1 MNKKG
6 VRAKGTMGLKI
17 YLNGQIVPQEEAK
30 VSVFDHGLLYGDGVF
45 EGIRAY
51 NGKIFTLQE
60 HLDRLY
66 ASASAIS
73 LTIPI
78 SKAEMGDAIKN
89 TMAANNLTDSYIR
102 LVVTRGVGKLG
113 LDPNKCAKP
122 QIIIITDTI
131 ELYSKALY
139 EKGLDIV
146 TVTTIRN
153 HFSALD
159 PKIKSLNYLNNILA
173 KIESI
178 RAGAGEALM
187 LNKDGYVAECAGDNI
202 FIVKD
207 NALITPPASA
217 GILIGITRNLV
228 MKLATDMGI
237 AVKEELMTR
246 CDLYVADECFLTGT
260 AAEIIPVVTIDGRV
274 VGSGKPGKVTQA
286 LLKKYRDLTYMV
298 KGFARKR

>member
-1 MNKKG
+1 
-6 VRAKGTMGLKI
+6 MGLKI
-17 YLNGQIVPQEEAK
+17 YLNGQIVPQEEAR

-113 LDPNKCAKP
+113 LDPNKCARP

-228 MKLATDMGI
+228 MKLAADMGI

-286 LLKKYRDLTYMV
+286 LLKKYRDLTIN
-298 KGFARKR
+298 G

>member
-1 MNKKG
+1 
-6 VRAKGTMGLKI
+6 MGLKI
-17 YLNGQIVPQEEAK
+17 YINGQILPQEDAK
-30 VSVFDHGLLYGDGVF
+30 ISVFDHGLLYGDGVF

-51 NGKIFTLQE
+51 NGKIFTLEE

-66 ASASAIS
+66 DSATAIS
-73 LTIPI
+73 LKIPMT
-78 SKAEMGDAIKN
+78 KAELADAIKN
-89 TMAANNLTDSYIR
+89 TMEANNMKDSYIR

-113 LDPNKCAKP
+113 LDPNKCATP

-131 ELYSKALY
+131 ELYPKALY

-178 RAGAGEALM
+178 QAGAGEALM

-202 FIVKD
+202 FIYK
-207 NALITPPASA
+207 NKTLLTPPTSA
-217 GILIGITRNLV
+217 GILVGITRNVV
-228 MKLATDMGI
+228 MKLAAEMEI
-237 AVKEELMTR
+237 KVKEELITR
-246 CDLYVADECFLTGT
+246 YDLYIAEECFLTGT
-260 AAEIIPVVTIDGRV
+260 AAEIIPVVKIDGRTI
-274 VGSGKPGKVTQA
+274 GTGKPGKITSN
-286 LLKKYRDLTYMV
+286 LLKRYRDLTRN
-298 KGFARKR
+298 GF

>member
-1 MNKKG
+1 
-6 VRAKGTMGLKI
+6 MGLKI
-17 YLNGQIVPQEEAK
+17 YINGQIVPQEDAK
-30 VSVFDHGLLYGDGVF
+30 ISVFDHGLLYGDGVF

-51 NGKIFTLQE
+51 NGKIFTLDE

-66 ASASAIS
+66 DSATAIS
-73 LTIPI
+73 LKIPI
-78 SKAEMGDAIKN
+78 TKVEMADAVKQ
-89 TMAANNLTDSYIR
+89 TMKANNLTDSYIR

-113 LDPNKCAKP
+113 LDPNKCATP

-178 RAGAGEALM
+178 QAGAGEALM

-202 FIVKD
+202 FIFKNNV
-207 NALITPPASA
+207 LRTPPSSA
-217 GILIGITRNLV
+217 GILVGITRNVV
-228 MKLATDMGI
+228 MKLAAEMGVQ
-237 AVKEELMTR
+237 VKEELMTR
-246 CDLYVADECFLTGT
+246 YDLYIADECFLTGT
-260 AAEIIPVVTIDGRV
+260 AAEIIPVVKIDGRTI
-274 VGSGKPGKVTQA
+274 GTGKPGKITLD
-286 LLKKYRDLTYMV
+286 LLKRYRGLTRN
-298 KGFARKR
+298 GC

>member
-1 MNKKG
+1 
-6 VRAKGTMGLKI
+6 MGLKI
-17 YLNGQIVPQEEAK
+17 YINGQIVPQEDAK
-30 VSVFDHGLLYGDGVF
+30 ISVFDHGLLYGDGVF

-51 NGKIFTLQE
+51 NGKIFTLDE

-66 ASASAIS
+66 DSATAIS
-73 LTIPI
+73 LKIPI
-78 SKAEMGDAIKN
+78 TKAEMAEAIKQ
-89 TMAANNLTDSYIR
+89 TMKANNLTDSYIR

-113 LDPNKCAKP
+113 LDPNKCATP

-178 RAGAGEALM
+178 QAGAGEALM
-187 LNKDGYVAECAGDNI
+187 LNKVGYVAECAGDNMFI
-202 FIVKD
+202 FKNNI
-207 NALITPPASA
+207 LRTPPSSA
-217 GILIGITRNLV
+217 GILVGITRNVV
-228 MKLATDMGI
+228 MKLAAEMG
-237 AVKEELMTR
+237 VQVREELMTR
-246 CDLYVADECFLTGT
+246 YDLYIADECFLTGT
-260 AAEIIPVVTIDGRV
+260 AAEIIPVVKIDGRTI
-274 VGSGKPGKVTQA
+274 GTGKPGKITLD
-286 LLKKYRDLTYMV
+286 LLKRYRDLTQN
-298 KGFARKR
+298 GR

>member
-1 MNKKG
+1 
-6 VRAKGTMGLKI
+6 MGLKI
-17 YLNGQIVPQEEAK
+17 YINGQILPQEDAK
-30 VSVFDHGLLYGDGVF
+30 ISVFDHGLLYGDGVF

-51 NGKIFTLQE
+51 NGKIFTLEE

-66 ASASAIS
+66 DSATAIS
-73 LTIPI
+73 LKIPMT
-78 SKAEMGDAIKN
+78 KAELADAIKN
-89 TMAANNLTDSYIR
+89 TMEANNMKDSYIR

-113 LDPNKCAKP
+113 LDPNKCATP

-131 ELYSKALY
+131 ELYPKALY

-178 RAGAGEALM
+178 QAGAGEALM

-202 FIVKD
+202 FIYK
-207 NALITPPASA
+207 NKTLLTPPTSA
-217 GILIGITRNLV
+217 GILVGITRNVV
-228 MKLATDMGI
+228 MKLAAEMEI
-237 AVKEELMTR
+237 KVKEELITR
-246 CDLYVADECFLTGT
+246 YDLYIAEECFLTGT
-260 AAEIIPVVTIDGRV
+260 AAEIIPVVKIDGRTI
-274 VGSGKPGKVTQA
+274 GTGKPGKITSN
-286 LLKKYRDLTYMV
+286 LLKRYRDLIRN
-298 KGFARKR
+298 GF

>member
-1 MNKKG
+1 
-6 VRAKGTMGLKI
+6 MGLKI

-66 ASASAIS
+66 ASAGAIS

-78 SKAEMGDAIKN
+78 SKTEMGEAIKN

-113 LDPNKCAKP
+113 LDPNKCARP

-228 MKLATDMGI
+228 MKLAADMGI
-237 AVKEELMTR
+237 AVKEDLMTR

-260 AAEIIPVVTIDGRV
+260 AAEIIPVVTIDTRV
-274 VGSGKPGKVTQA
+274 IGTGKPGKVTQA
-286 LLKKYRDLTYMV
+286 LLKKYRDLTV
-298 KGFARKR
+298 NG

>member
-1 MNKKG
+1 
-6 VRAKGTMGLKI
+6 MGLKI
-17 YLNGQIVPQEEAK
+17 YINGQILPQEDAK
-30 VSVFDHGLLYGDGVF
+30 ISVFDHGLLYGDGVF

-51 NGKIFTLQE
+51 NGKIFTLEE

-66 ASASAIS
+66 DSATAIS
-73 LTIPI
+73 LKIPMT
-78 SKAEMGDAIKN
+78 KAELAAAIKN
-89 TMAANNLTDSYIR
+89 TMEANNMKDSYIR

-113 LDPNKCAKP
+113 LDPNKCATP

-131 ELYSKALY
+131 ELYPKALY

-178 RAGAGEALM
+178 QAGAGEALM

-202 FIVKD
+202 FIYK
-207 NALITPPASA
+207 NKTLLTPPTSA
-217 GILIGITRNLV
+217 GILVGITRNVV
-228 MKLATDMGI
+228 MKLAAEMEI
-237 AVKEELMTR
+237 KVKEELITR
-246 CDLYVADECFLTGT
+246 YDLYIAEECFLTGT
-260 AAEIIPVVTIDGRV
+260 AAEIIPVVKIDGRTI
-274 VGSGKPGKVTQA
+274 GTGKPGKITSN
-286 LLKKYRDLTYMV
+286 LLKRYRDLTRN
-298 KGFARKR
+298 GF

>member
-1 MNKKG
+1 
-6 VRAKGTMGLKI
+6 MGLKI
-17 YLNGQIVPQEEAK
+17 YINGQIVPQEDAK
-30 VSVFDHGLLYGDGVF
+30 ISVFDHGLLYGDGVF

-51 NGKIFTLQE
+51 NGKIFTLDE

-66 ASASAIS
+66 DSATAIS
-73 LTIPI
+73 LKIPI
-78 SKAEMGDAIKN
+78 TKAEMAEAIKQ
-89 TMAANNLTDSYIR
+89 TMKANNLTDSYIR

-113 LDPNKCAKP
+113 LDPNKCATP

-178 RAGAGEALM
+178 QAGAGEALM
-187 LNKDGYVAECAGDNI
+187 LNKDGYVAECAGDNMFI
-202 FIVKD
+202 FKNNI
-207 NALITPPASA
+207 LRTPPSSA
-217 GILIGITRNLV
+217 GILVGITRNVV
-228 MKLATDMGI
+228 MKLATAMGI
-237 AVKEELMTR
+237 QVKEELMTR
-246 CDLYVADECFLTGT
+246 YDLYIADECFLTGT
-260 AAEIIPVVTIDGRV
+260 AAEIIPVVKIDGRTI
-274 VGSGKPGKVTQA
+274 GTGKPGKITLD
-286 LLKKYRDLTYMV
+286 LLKRYRGLTRN
-298 KGFARKR
+298 GC